1 MSDFKSFEKINP
13 VVSSAGYA
21 LSALAAAGVPE
32 AVKLHKEIVK
42 NFPDTAERTF
52 SADKATDTA
61 ELNGNNCHFSHLTR
75 GMEIL
80 IIN

>member
-1 MSDFKSFEKINP
+1 MDGKGSGEDFFS
-13 VVSSAGYA
+13 G
-21 LSALAAAGVPE
+21 
-32 AVKLHKEIVK
+32 
-42 NFPDTAERTF
+42 TF
-52 SADKATDTA
+52 FILLKATDTA